1 MKYQKYAEDGMSDR
15 PTYVERRAT
24 IQADPLELAAALVAS
39 APHASY
45 SLYERQGEWSAAF
58 GAAYEIVVDR
68 DDVLVTTSASTQRF
82 DGADLASALD
92 RAVASIPLRGFRAYG
107 TASFELSHRV
117 HGISGLPAKEPLLH
131 LCVPESEIRLREGAA
146 LIRALSVA
154 DVERLVALVN
164 RLDAVRE
171 RGHAL
176 PPAASG
182 AVDLAMGG
190 ANYKQLVATATRD
203 IAAHGLDKVIASRRV
218 PIAFP
223 IDVVAS
229 YVAGRR
235 RNSPARSFL
244 VKRGELQF
252 AGFSPETVLEV
263 DTDGM
268 VTTQPLA
275 GTRALVANA
284 AENHGL
290 RSELLRDTK
299 ELAEHALS
307 VKLAF
312 EELAQVC
319 TSVSVTDFMSV
330 SPRGTV
336 QHLASQLSGRL
347 QKGKSAW
354 NAFQAL
360 FPGVTAS
367 GVPKREALEW
377 IRNHEPHRRGL
388 YAGAMMLIDDDGA
401 MDAALILR
409 TVFQYGGDAWLQ
421 AGAGIVAQSTP
432 EREFEETREKLLC
445 VARDLVPCNAIHAGA
460 AGGSHAESR

>member
-1 MKYQKYAEDGMSDR
+1 MSDR
-15 PTYVERRAT
+15 PTYVERRVT
-24 IQADPLELAAALVAS
+24 VHADPLELAAALIAS
-39 APHASY
+39 AAHTTYA
-45 SLYERQGEWSAAF
+45 LYERHGEWSAAL

-68 DDVLVTTSASTQRF
+68 DDVLVSSAAGAQRIE
-82 DGADLASALD
+82 GVDLASMLD
-92 RAVASIPLRGFRAYG
+92 NAIASVPLRGFRAYG
-107 TASFELSHRV
+107 TASFELAYRY
-117 HGISGLPAKEPLLH
+117 HGLSGNPAKESLLH
-131 LCVPESEIRLREGAA
+131 LCVPESEIRLREGTA
-146 LIRALSVA
+146 LVRALTLA
-154 DVERLVALVN
+154 EVERLVGLVN
-164 RLDAVRE
+164 RLDAAAVRDGAGAE
-171 RGHAL
+171 M
-176 PPAASG
+176 PPRATG
-182 AVDLAMGG
+182 DIVDLGTGSAK
-190 ANYKQLVATATRD
+190 YKQLVALATQD

-218 PIAFP
+218 PIACP
-223 IDVVAS
+223 IDLVAS

-235 RNSPARSFL
+235 RNNPARSFL
-244 VKRGELQF
+244 VKRGDLQF

-263 DTDGM
+263 SSDGT

-275 GTRALVANA
+275 GTRALVEND

-307 VKLAF
+307 VRLAF
-312 EELAQVC
+312 EELAHVC
-319 TSVSVTDFMSV
+319 TAGSVAVTDFMSV

-336 QHLASQLSGRL
+336 QHLASRLSGTL
-347 QKGKSAW
+347 DENKSAW

-388 YAGAMMLIDDDGA
+388 YAGAMMFIDDDGA

-432 EREFEETREKLLC
+432 DREFEETSEKLLC
-445 VARDLVPCNAIHAGA
+445 VARDLVPRNPSTARVR
-460 AGGSHAESR
+460 HAESR

>member
-1 MKYQKYAEDGMSDR
+1 MSDR
-15 PTYVERRAT
+15 PTYVERRVT
-24 IQADPLELAAALVAS
+24 VHADPLELAAALVAS
-39 APHASY
+39 AAHTTY
-45 SLYERQGEWSAAF
+45 SLYERHGEWSAAL
-58 GAAYEIVVDR
+58 GAVYAIFVET
-68 DDVLVTTSASTQRF
+68 DDVLVSSAAGTQRF
-82 DGADLASALD
+82 EGDDLASALD

-107 TASFELSHRV
+107 TASFELAYRY
-117 HGISGLPAKEPLLH
+117 HGLSGEVAKEPLLH
-131 LCVPESEIRLREGAA
+131 LCVPESEVRIRDGAA
-146 LIRALSVA
+146 LIRALSLTE
-154 DVERLVALVN
+154 VERLVAVVN
-164 RLDAVRE
+164 RLDTATGRDE
-171 RGHAL
+171 SET
-176 PPAASG
+176 PPRPTG
-182 AVDLAMGG
+182 DIVDLGTDG
-190 ANYKQLVATATRD
+190 AKYKQLVATATQD

-218 PIAFP
+218 PIACP
-223 IDVVAS
+223 IDLVAS

-235 RNSPARSFL
+235 RNNPARSFL
-244 VKRGELQF
+244 VRRGELQF

-263 DTDGM
+263 STDGI

-275 GTRALVANA
+275 GTRALVANDT
-284 AENHGL
+284 ENHDL

-307 VKLAF
+307 VRLAF
-312 EELAQVC
+312 EELAHVC
-319 TSVSVTDFMSV
+319 AAGSVAVTDFMSV

-336 QHLASQLSGRL
+336 QHLASRLSGQL
-347 QKGKSAW
+347 EKSKSAW

-388 YAGAMMLIDDDGA
+388 YAGAMMFVDDAGA

-432 EREFEETREKLLC
+432 DRELEETSEKLLC
-445 VARDLVPCNAIHAGA
+445 VARDLVPRHPSTAR
-460 AGGSHAESR
+460 GSHVGSR